1 MMNFGE
7 WARIQVT
14 KEGRTLSWLAKE
26 IGANQSLI
34 SRWRQGS
41 IPRTE
46 YFLKV
51 IKVVSQLQK
60 KPFNQVLKHGA
71 FSIGIVIDDN

>member
-51 IKVVSQLQK
+51 IKVVAKLQK
-60 KPFNQVLKHGA
+60 QPFHQVLKHGA
-71 FSIGIVIDDN
+71 LSIGIVIDDH

>member
-26 IGANQSLI
+26 IEANQSLI

-51 IKVVSQLQK
+51 IKVVAQLQK

-71 FSIGIVIDDN
+71 SSIGIVIDDN